1 MRDFNDRVYQ
11 ALAIYLNQGRAAL
24 ASLLD
29 AESEEFFDLMS
40 QREAAYQ
47 NFCALDGVIQVLQLD
62 EKSKHQ
68 ARRLWQEV
76 DIINRTLFGLM
87 TDVQAQVS
95 GGIRKVPQRAKVKRQ
110 WSHSLRVIR
119 ADQEG

>member
-1 MRDFNDRVYQ
+1 MRDFNDRVHR

-29 AESEEFFDLMS
+29 VESEDFFDLMS

-47 NFCALDGVIQVLQLD
+47 NFCALDGTTQVVPLD
-62 EKSKHQ
+62 EKSKYQ

-87 TDVQAQVS
+87 TDVQAHVS
-95 GGIRKVPQRAKVKRQ
+95 GGLRKVPERARRERQR
-110 WSHSLRVIR
+110 SPSLRVIR

>member
-1 MRDFNDRVYQ
+1 MRDFSDRVHE

-29 AESEEFFDLMS
+29 AGSEDFFDLMS

-47 NFCALDGVIQVLQLD
+47 NFCALDGVAQVTPLD

-87 TDVQAQVS
+87 TDVQIQVS
-95 GGIRKVPQRAKVKRQ
+95 GGIRKVPQRPKTRLKRQ
-110 WSHSLRVIR
+110 ISLRVVR
-119 ADQEG
+119 AEQG